1 MPEHPFPCLYIDVP
15 NHFSEHFLQK
25 SNRLN
30 SLEFRAKQKN
40 ENVLRIVII
49 SPAMSLGTTLKS
61 SIGAKALMAITGIVL
76 VLFVIGHM
84 VGNLQ
89 VFLGPDQL
97 NHYAHTLQSLGPI
110 LWIIRLVLLTTL
122 VAHIWSA
129 VVVVRM
135 SVTARP
141 VAYQKRKDLAT
152 GFAARTMLVS
162 GIVVALFIVYHILHF
177 TTGTIDMAGSYGQQL
192 ANGEGAD
199 VYKMVVEGFQHPLT
213 TLVYCLATVVLCL
226 HLSHGVSSLMQT
238 LGFRND
244 SNASCID
251 KIGPVL
257 AIIILIGNLSMPL
270 AALTGLIK

>member
-1 MPEHPFPCLYIDVP
+1 MIL
-15 NHFSEHFLQK
+15 
-25 SNRLN
+25 
-30 SLEFRAKQKN
+30 
-40 ENVLRIVII
+40 LRSVII

-61 SIGAKALMAITGIVL
+61 SIGAKALMAITGIML

-89 VFLGPDQL
+89 VFLGPEKL

-122 VAHIWSA
+122 VVHIWSA
-129 VVVVRM
+129 LLVVRM
-135 SVTARP
+135 SVAARP
-141 VAYQKRKDLAT
+141 VDYQRRKDLTT
-152 GFAARTMLVS
+152 GFAARTMFVS
-162 GIVVALFIVYHILHF
+162 GIIVALFIVYHILHF
-177 TTGTIDMAGSYGQQL
+177 TTGTIDLAGSTGL
-192 ANGEGAD
+192 LLPDGEHD
-199 VYKMVVEGFQHPLT
+199 VYAMVVQGFQHPLT
-213 TLVYCLATVVLCL
+213 TIIYCIATVILCL

-244 SNASCID
+244 CNAAKID

-257 AIIILIGNLSMPL
+257 ALIILIGNLSMPL

>member
-1 MPEHPFPCLYIDVP
+1 VPEHPFPCLYIDVP

>member
-1 MPEHPFPCLYIDVP
+1 MCLSIP
-15 NHFSEHFLQK
+15 SRASSSTFRAIH
-25 SNRLN
+25 LN
-30 SLEFRAKQKN
+30 SSWQNFGEPNSIGFRAKQKD

-49 SPAMSLGTTLKS
+49 SPAMSLGTTMKS

-129 VVVVRM
+129 AVVVRM
-135 SVTARP
+135 SVAARP

-177 TTGTIDMAGSYGQQL
+177 TTGTIDMAGSYGQL
-192 ANGEGAD
+192 LPDGGKD
-199 VYKMVVEGFQHPLT
+199 VYAMVVQGFQHPLT
-213 TLVYCLATVVLCL
+213 ALVYCLATLVLCL

>member
-1 MPEHPFPCLYIDVP
+1 
-15 NHFSEHFLQK
+15 
-25 SNRLN
+25 
-30 SLEFRAKQKN
+30 
-40 ENVLRIVII
+40 
-49 SPAMSLGTTLKS
+49 MSLGTTLKS
-61 SIGAKALMAITGIVL
+61 SIGAKALMAITGIIL

-89 VFLGPDQL
+89 VFLGPETL

-129 VVVVRM
+129 AVVVRM
-135 SVTARP
+135 SVAARP
-141 VAYQKRKDLAT
+141 VDYQKRKDLTT

-162 GIVVALFIVYHILHF
+162 GIVVALFIVYHVLHF
-177 TTGTIDMAGSYGQQL
+177 TTGTIDMAGSYGQL
-192 ANGEGAD
+192 LPDGGPD
-199 VYKMVVEGFQHPLT
+199 VYRMVVDGFRHPLT
-213 TLVYCLATVVLCL
+213 TIVYCLATVVLCL
-226 HLSHGVSSLMQT
+226 HLSHGISSLMQT

-244 SNASCID
+244 SNAARID

-257 AIIILIGNLSMPL
+257 AVIILIGNLSMPL